1 MSNRRNFIKKSALG
15 TLGVSSILG
24 CDELNNANIKKTYPR
39 IISTWN
45 HGLDANKKAWE
56 VLKNGNGGLSAI
68 EEGVKVSESD
78 PKVRSV
84 GYGGYPD
91 REGIVTLDACIMDSA
106 IEEGVKVSESDPKVR
121 SVGYGGYPDREG
133 IVTLDACIMDK
144 NSNCGSVSFLQNI
157 KHPISVARHV
167 MEDTPHVMLSGKGAL
182 DFAISKGIKQEDLLT
197 DDSKKDWLNWKE
209 KSNYKPVINIENHDT
224 ISMLLIDDVGDLYGA
239 CTTSGAAWKMHGR
252 VGDSPIIGAGLFLD
266 NEVGAAAATGL
277 GEAIIK
283 TSGSAMVVELM
294 RQGASPLEAC
304 KTIVK
309 RISKIH
315 KSGPEWDYLQVGF
328 IAINKNGEYAGYS
341 LRKGFNYSLCDQK
354 NKDLLIDAKYEI
366 G

>member
-1 MSNRRNFIKKSALG
+1 MENRRNFLKKSALG
-15 TLGVSSILG
+15 TLGVSTVMS
-24 CDELNNANIKKTYPR
+24 CDTLNKTSSEAVFPR

-56 VLKNGNGGLSAI
+56 VLKNGQGGLSAV
-68 EEGVKVSESD
+68 EEGVKVTEAD
-78 PKVRSV
+78 PNVRSV
-84 GYGGYPD
+84 G
-91 REGIVTLDACIMDSA
+91 L
-106 IEEGVKVSESDPKVR
+106 
-121 SVGYGGYPDREG
+121 GGYPDREG

-144 NSNCGSVSFLQNI
+144 NSNCGSVSYLQNI

-167 MEDTPHVMLSGKGAL
+167 MEDTPHVMLSGSGAL
-182 DFAISKGIKQEDLLT
+182 DFAISKGFKQENLLT
-197 DDSKKDWLNWKE
+197 EASKNDWIKWKD
-209 KSNYKPVINIENHDT
+209 KSDYKPIINIENHDT
-224 ISMLLIDDVGDLYGA
+224 ISMLLIDQNRDLYGA

-294 RQGASPLEAC
+294 RQGHSPLEAC
-304 KTIVK
+304 KTIVD

-315 KSGPEWDYLQVGF
+315 MNSPEWEYLQVGF
-328 IAINKNGEYAGYS
+328 IALNKNGEYAGYS
-341 LRKGFNYSLCDQK
+341 LRKGFNFSLQDEI
-354 NKDLLIDAKYEI
+354 NKDLLIDAKFQI
-366 G
+366 

>member
-1 MSNRRNFIKKSALG
+1 MENRRNFLKKSALG
-15 TLGVSSILG
+15 TLGVSTVMS
-24 CDELNNANIKKTYPR
+24 CDTLNKTSSEAVFPR

-56 VLKNGNGGLSAI
+56 VLNNGQGGLSAV
-68 EEGVKVSESD
+68 EEGVKVTEAD
-78 PKVRSV
+78 PNVRSV
-84 GYGGYPD
+84 G
-91 REGIVTLDACIMDSA
+91 L
-106 IEEGVKVSESDPKVR
+106 
-121 SVGYGGYPDREG
+121 GGYPDREG

-144 NSNCGSVSFLQNI
+144 NSNCGSVSYLQNI

-167 MEDTPHVMLSGKGAL
+167 MEDTPHVMLSGSGAL
-182 DFAISKGIKQEDLLT
+182 DFAISKGFKQENLLT
-197 DDSKKDWLNWKE
+197 EASKNDWIKWKQ
-209 KSNYKPVINIENHDT
+209 KSDYKPLINIENHDT
-224 ISMLLIDDVGDLYGA
+224 ISMLLIDENRDLYGA

-294 RQGASPLEAC
+294 RQGHSPFEAC
-304 KTIVK
+304 KTIVD

-315 KSGPEWDYLQVGF
+315 MNSPEWEYLQVGF
-328 IAINKNGEYAGYS
+328 IALNKNGEYAGYS
-341 LRKGFNYSLCDQK
+341 LRKGFNFSLQDEI
-354 NKDLLIDAKYEI
+354 NKDLLIDAKFQI
-366 G
+366 